1 MNSGVAPT
9 DLNARTGLSTP
20 PGSSRDAAANSRSDC
35 LYRPRFSIIAS
46 LPSAFCLLPSAFFL
60 LPSAFCLPPSVFRL
74 LSSPRLH
81 LEPAPLDG
89 VHARERRQRRARIGR
104 ARDHE
109 RALDVVGREDVG
121 ELRPE

>member
-46 LPSAFCLLPSAFFL
+46 LPSTFYLLPSAFYLLPSTFCLLPSTFCLLPSVFRL
-60 LPSAFCLPPSVFRL
+60 LPSAFCL

-89 VHARERRQRRARIGR
+89 VHAGERR
-104 ARDHE
+104 
-109 RALDVVGREDVG
+109 
-121 ELRPE
+121 